1 MALARKT
8 RAGGGSRGPLK
19 IVSQLRPIGEVMEGT
34 AAAEVPALAPAKPED
49 VQLDPELDAL
59 WDSVVPQ
66 LDAAGLVTVA
76 DGLAVE
82 MCLRHAVMARQAFRQ
97 VGGEVMVDGED
108 GPKKNPAE
116 VVFRQESDAFLKYA
130 QQLGMTFVS
139 RARTPAVKK
148 DDADDNPFAPAA
160 ASN

>member
-1 MALARKT
+1 MARKA
-8 RAGGGSRGPLK
+8 RPGGGSRGPLK
-19 IVSQLRPIGEVMEGT
+19 IVSQLRPVGEVMAGT

-49 VQLDPELDAL
+49 VLIDPELDQL
-59 WDSVVPQ
+59 WDEVVPQ

-97 VGGEVMVDGED
+97 VDGEVMVDGED

-139 RARTPAVKK
+139 RARTPAAKK
-148 DDADDNPFAPAA
+148 DDADDNPFAPGAA
-160 ASN
+160 AQ